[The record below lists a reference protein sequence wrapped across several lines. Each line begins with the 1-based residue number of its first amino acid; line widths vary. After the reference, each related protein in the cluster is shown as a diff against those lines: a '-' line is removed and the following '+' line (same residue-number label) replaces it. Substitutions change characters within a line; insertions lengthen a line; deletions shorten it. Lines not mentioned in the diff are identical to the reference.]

1 MKRVQDCKFAELLG
15 STLTDDPK
23 EVIYNFSSFVLSE
36 KEKAFVC
43 EGSTFT
49 ISTKKLKF
57 ENCHWQF
64 EIFPRDVC
72 DSSNKVSD
80 NDCLL
85 VKLNMLVYHL
95 SGGREKRSSLR
106 KFNKRWI
113 NSFSIP

>member
-1 MKRVQDCKFAELLG
+1 MKRVQHCKFAELLG

-49 ISTKKLKF
+49 ISPKKLKF
-57 ENCHWQF
+57 ENCLWPF
-64 EIFPRDVC
+64 EIFPRDDC
-72 DSSNKVSD
+72 DTSNKVSD

-95 SGGREKRSSLR
+95 SGGRKKKSSLQ